1 MRAHKDPLRSGPRAF
16 LRIPARLDFDDEGR
30 ALDALLVDVSV
41 TGARLRVKLL
51 GENIESYRG
60 RYARVVFALV
70 PGLPQLSL
78 KVEVMRASPSVLA
91 LRFDG
96 LDNRARVILR
106 RLVALH
112 RN

>member
-1 MRAHKDPLRSGPRAF
+1 MKQQDPLRGGPRAF
-16 LRIPARLDFDDEGR
+16 LRIPLRVDFDDEGR
-30 ALDALLVDVSV
+30 ALDALLVDVST
-41 TGARLRVKLL
+41 TGARLQVRLL
-51 GENIESYRG
+51 GENVESYRG

-70 PGLPQLSL
+70 PGLPLLSL
-78 KVEVMRASPSVLA
+78 KVEVMRATPSVLA

-96 LDNRARVILR
+96 LNNQARIILR